1 MGEADGQEPMRW
13 DEQARGGAGG
23 WVRGAAGSP
32 PPPPDDGG
40 PRPPLPTKVILMA
53 VGGGVAIAALVL
65 ALSSFFGSSDTDDPV
80 AASGTS
86 SPPAP
91 STTTSAAE
99 QDPVRTAASGAEQA
113 AAVDALLDRSR
124 TDRSTVIAAVGKV
137 ESCASA
143 ASVASAG
150 KALDAAASRRDDLI
164 ARLDE
169 LSLDEIPSG
178 REAADSLRVAW
189 RHSADADRAFAAW
202 ADDAAGCTPGQV
214 ARGPS
219 HTRGA
224 DSSALATAAKEDF
237 LLVWAGIAEQYG
249 LPARDATRI

>member
-1 MGEADGQEPMRW
+1 MRW

-65 ALSSFFGSSDTDDPV
+65 ALSSFFGSSDTDDPL

-99 QDPVRTAASGAEQA
+99 QERTAASGAEQA